1 MNGKKKLHI
10 AMVCDSVSDCLAG
23 SFVSTLRFA
32 QALKDKGHTI
42 IFISART
49 SVNRTHGFY
58 KGIKEHR
65 FPSVLL
71 PKTEGSFYLGF
82 PTVSQLNRI
91 FQEEHIDVVHVFL
104 PTPATIIALKA
115 AKRMGIK
122 IVAHSHAQP
131 ENVLLVLPRIL
142 SVLHGPLGRLYYK
155 YLAWIYRQAHS
166 IIYPT
171 EFAKNFF
178 PDLHAINH
186 RVISNGVDTTK
197 FKKIAKADAA
207 VRFNVK
213 PTEKNIV
220 YVGRLHPEKSVDTL
234 IKAVPHIISKQPD
247 AHIYIVGA
255 GHQDKLLEGLARK
268 LHIQDYVTFLG
279 KVSDEDLVPAYNLG
293 DIFVLPSLAELEG
306 MAVLEALACGLPVIV
321 ANAPSSAARYF
332 VRENGLLFDP
342 GNERDLAKKV
352 ITLLENDSLRES
364 MAQTSLAMSKRY
376 DLTKSI
382 ELLEEV
388 YYSVIRHS

>member
-1 MNGKKKLHI
+1 
-10 AMVCDSVSDCLAG
+10 MVCDSVTDCLAG

-32 QALKDKGHTI
+32 QALKDKGHTV

-58 KGIKEHR
+58 NGIKEYR

-71 PKTEGSFYLGF
+71 PKTEGTFYLGF
-82 PTVSQLNRI
+82 PTVSQLTRI
-91 FQEEHIDVVHVFL
+91 FQEECIDVVHVLL
-104 PTPATIIALKA
+104 PTPSSIVALKA
-115 AKRMGIK
+115 ARDAGIN

-142 SVLHGPLGRLYYK
+142 TFLHAPLGRLYYK
-155 YLAWIYRQAHS
+155 YLAWIYRQARS

-186 RVISNGVDTTK
+186 RVISNGVDTSK
-197 FKKIAKADAA
+197 FKQIAKADAA

-213 PTEKNIV
+213 PTGKNIV

-234 IKAVPHIISKQPD
+234 IKAVPHIISKQPN
-247 AHIYIVGA
+247 AHVYIVGA
-255 GHQDKLLEGLARK
+255 GHQDKLLEGLAQK
-268 LHIQDYVTFLG
+268 LHVQDYVTFLG
-279 KVSDEDLVPAYNLG
+279 KVSDEDLVSAYNLG
-293 DIFVLPSLAELEG
+293 DVFVLPSLAELEG
-306 MAVLEALACGLPVIV
+306 MALLEALACALPVVV
-321 ANAPSSAARYF
+321 ANAPGSAARYF
-332 VRENGLLFDP
+332 VKQNGLLFEP
-342 GNERDLAKKV
+342 ENEQDLAEKV
-352 ITLLENDSLRES
+352 ITLLENDPLRES
-364 MAQTSLAMSKRY
+364 MAQASLAMSKRY
-376 DLTKSI
+376 DLAHSI
-382 ELLEEV
+382 ELLEQV